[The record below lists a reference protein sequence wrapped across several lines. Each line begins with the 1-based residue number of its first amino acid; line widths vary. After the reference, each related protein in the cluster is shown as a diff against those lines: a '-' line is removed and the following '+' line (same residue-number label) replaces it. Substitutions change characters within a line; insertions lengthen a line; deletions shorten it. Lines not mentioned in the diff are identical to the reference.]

1 MAILSC
7 KEYFVGVWKTNE
19 HVHKASLFFFNNRDD
34 DDGVSGDDALTTI
47 VNRPQKGKNGATKNA
62 AHLNQ
67 VIENDYV
74 SDVNKRSK
82 K

>member
-1 MAILSC
+1 MNMHTRRLLGEKNIHFNRI
-7 KEYFVGVWKTNE
+7 FV
-19 HVHKASLFFFNNRDD
+19 FFNYRDD

-47 VNRPQKGKNGATKNA
+47 VNRPQKGKNGAAKNA